1 MNRRSLR
8 EQVFKLLFRVEF
20 NAKEEMEEQCRL
32 FLEHEDVEISE
43 KDAEHIIGK
52 YQAIYGKLEEI
63 DSMINEK
70 AKGWSTDRM
79 GKVELTIIRLAVY
92 EMKFDETIPEGVAIN
107 EAVELAK
114 KFGQDESAG
123 FINGVLAKFAEKAE

>member
-20 NAKEEMEEQCRL
+20 IEKEEMEEQCHL
-32 FLEHEDVEISE
+32 FLEHEEIEMSE
-43 KDAEHIIGK
+43 NDETHIIEK
-52 YQAIYGKLEEI
+52 YKAIHEKLEEI

-70 AKGWSTDRM
+70 AKGWNTDRM
-79 GKVELTIIRLAVY
+79 GKVDLTVIRLAVY
-92 EMKFDETIPEGVAIN
+92 EMKFDESIPDGVAIN

-114 KFGQDESAG
+114 MYGQEESAG
-123 FINGVLAKFAEKAE
+123 FVNGVLAKFVEAAQ

>member
-20 NAKEEMEEQCRL
+20 NSKEEMEEQCRL

-43 KDAEHIIGK
+43 EDAEHIVGK
-52 YQAIYGKLEEI
+52 YTAIHECLEEI
-63 DSMINEK
+63 DSRINEN

-92 EMKFDETIPEGVAIN
+92 EMKYDETIPEGVAIN

-123 FINGVLAKFAEKAE
+123 FINGVLAKFATKAE

>member
-20 NAKEEMEEQCRL
+20 NSKEEMEEQCRL
-32 FLEHEDVEISE
+32 FLEHEDVEMSE
-43 KDAEHIIGK
+43 QDADYIVGK
-52 YQAIYGKLEEI
+52 YTAIHEKLEEI
-63 DSMINEK
+63 DSMVNEK

-79 GKVELTIIRLAVY
+79 GKVDLTIIRLAVY
-92 EMKFDETIPEGVAIN
+92 EMKYDDTIPEGVAIN

-114 KFGQDESAG
+114 LFGQDESAG
-123 FINGVLAKFAEKAE
+123 FVNGVLAKFVEKAE